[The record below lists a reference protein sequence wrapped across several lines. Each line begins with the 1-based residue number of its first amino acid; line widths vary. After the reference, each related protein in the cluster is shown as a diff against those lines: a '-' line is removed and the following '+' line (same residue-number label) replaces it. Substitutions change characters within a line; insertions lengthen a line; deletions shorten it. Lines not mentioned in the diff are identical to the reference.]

1 MTNHPNNAYGSQP
14 DPSGFQHPEGYSD
27 YTTPGFDPV
36 RDNNAAYQ
44 PPYGAYD
51 QSGGEFGLQAA
62 PQGEN
67 GVALAAMIVGIIAC
81 PLLLLFF
88 PLAFVLGIVAI
99 VLGVM
104 GIRRA
109 AVLQQASLAT
119 PANARKGMAIAGLS
133 LGAVATLLALAIGVF
148 GFIFAKQV
156 LEDGTVEA
164 CEPYL
169 DDMTALQECLEREL
183 GDNPGSIFND
193 LDS

>member
-1 MTNHPNNAYGSQP
+1 
-14 DPSGFQHPEGYSD
+14 
-27 YTTPGFDPV
+27 
-36 RDNNAAYQ
+36 
-44 PPYGAYD
+44 
-51 QSGGEFGLQAA
+51 
-62 PQGEN
+62 
-67 GVALAAMIVGIIAC
+67 
-81 PLLLLFF
+81 
-88 PLAFVLGIVAI
+88 
-99 VLGVM
+99 
-104 GIRRA
+104 
-109 AVLQQASLAT
+109 
-119 PANARKGMAIAGLS
+119 LS